1 MIDPSQL
8 AWLVSLVPER
18 YRALIGLLLI
28 SLSLLLNL
36 ATYLRRKIQPPPA
49 GSRWTK
55 PYAILTELAGAKDW
69 AAPMYDVGQS
79 AVKTARSEAARL
91 KAVAAENGIPLLD
104 RNGKPKP
111 PDRPDTP

>member
-1 MIDPSQL
+1 MDPTQL
-8 AWLVSLVPER
+8 AWLISLVPNR
-18 YRALIGLLLI
+18 YKVLLGALLI
-28 SLSLLLNL
+28 SLSFLLNL
-36 ATYLRRKIQPPPA
+36 ASYLRRKIQPPPA

-55 PYAILTELAGAKDW
+55 PYAVLTELAGAKDW

-79 AVKTARSEAARL
+79 AVKTSRSEAARL
-91 KAVAAENGIPLLD
+91 KVVAVENRIPLLD